1 LASLSEDENTRL
13 KLASIISEQKRSL
26 QNEACVTIN
35 VYESIRTAI
44 DDMANGIADLGDR
57 GHFMGGIVR
66 LAAHDFMDFNFNAED
81 KLGSDGC
88 LDFTNGANAGL
99 PDLWCD
105 DAASCPFKAL
115 YDESYSS
122 IMSRADFWIAAANA
136 VIWNSSAGNNPLD
149 IPFRWGRIDSN
160 DCPNSSS
167 RLPEPGGCND
177 VEDAFITRMGL
188 TWTDA
193 VALMGAHTLGRGD
206 ADFSGHQGTWV
217 QDDTRST
224 VFDNGFY
231 REMLRRGWSTRDTD
245 ETVPDNDWTWGREDR
260 NVMMLNTDICLR
272 YDIDDGSPCCT
283 NTDQNCRREPDN
295 QCPDSSQVRPEAF
308 EAVNNFGGDTN
319 TAFFEAFTS
328 AWVRAT
334 ENGHDS
340 LKELANTC
348 VETQAPTQSP
358 IGSCSDLATFKDRK
372 GKDRDC
378 SWVLSR
384 DKCNKFLDECPVSC
398 NACS

>member
-1 LASLSEDENTRL
+1 
-13 KLASIISEQKRSL
+13 
-26 QNEACVTIN
+26 
-35 VYESIRTAI
+35 
-44 DDMANGIADLGDR
+44 
-57 GHFMGGIVR
+57 
-66 LAAHDFMDFNFNAED
+66 MDFDINAED

-245 ETVPDNDWTWGREDR
+245 ATVPDNDWTWGREDR

-283 NTDQNCRREPDN
+283 NTDQNCRREQNN
-295 QCPDSSQVRPEAF
+295 QCSDSSQVRPEAF
-308 EAVNNFGGDTN
+308 NAVNNFARPDGN
-319 TAFFEAFTS
+319 TAFFEAYSS
-328 AWVRAT
+328 AWVKAT

-340 LKELANTC
+340 LNELADTC
-348 VETQAPTQSP
+348 AVVDTEAPTPSPTIGSPPAPPSTPSPTIGSPAPPTPSP
-358 IGSCSDLATFKDRK
+358 IGSCSDLDSFKDRR
-372 GKDRDC
+372 GRTRDC
-378 SWVLSR
+378 GWVQARRRQRCERYS
-384 DKCNKFLDECPVSC
+384 DECPVTC
-398 NACS
+398 NAC